1 MTERINAQNANP
13 ESTHPE
19 DGSAGGRSAGGAAAR
34 SILVVDDHPV
44 VCDGVRNLLAEHPD
58 LHVVGEANEPSAAVR
73 LAGELQPDAVVLD
86 LRMGG
91 RFVPEAPGAVK
102 AVAPATKVLIHTSS
116 EENEPVHA
124 ALRAGADG
132 AVFKDSRDLVTAL
145 RAVLDSDEAY
155 LDPRLR
161 NDRGRRRG
169 RADGQVVGPLSPRE
183 YDVLCALA
191 SGRST
196 TEIAS
201 ELFLAE
207 STVRS
212 YTKALLTK
220 LGVRSRIEALAVARR
235 AQLI

>member
-1 MTERINAQNANP
+1 VVT
-13 ESTHPE
+13 
-19 DGSAGGRSAGGAAAR
+19 AGPRR
-34 SILVVDDHPV
+34 VLVVDDHPV
-44 VCDGVRNLLAEHPD
+44 VCDGVRHLLRGEPD
-58 LHVVGEANEPSAAVR
+58 LQVVGEANEAGAAVR

-91 RFVPEAPGAVK
+91 RYTPETSGALK
-102 AVAPATKVLIHTSS
+102 AVAPGTRVLIHTSS
-116 EENEPVHA
+116 EENAPVHA

-132 AVFKDSRDLVTAL
+132 AVFKDGRNLVPAL
-145 RAVLDSDEAY
+145 RALLDSPDGY

-161 NDRGRRRG
+161 ADRPHRLSGAEG
-169 RADGQVVGPLSPRE
+169 PVVGPLSPRE

-191 SGRST
+191 SGHST
-196 TEIAS
+196 TEIAHQ
-201 ELFLAE
+201 LYLAE